1 MDGVAINK
9 PTVVS
14 PIKNDSL
21 SNYGTFNRSVSAH
34 DAKPTGQLRQPL
46 PDWIAEASKRCES
59 YARNDVSLCYQRGLG
74 SGLVFL
80 IDIPI
85 KRLSQKA

>member
-1 MDGVAINK
+1 MDGVTINRS
-9 PTVVS
+9 TVVS

-21 SNYGTFNRSVSAH
+21 SNYGTFNRSVVSAH
-34 DAKPTGQLRQPL
+34 NAKPTGQLRQPL

-74 SGLVFL
+74 SC
-80 IDIPI
+80 
-85 KRLSQKA
+85 